1 MSEHEHPLS
10 GPLSALFTPYD
21 SSGRIDLDRVDQLIE
36 YQLALGITGF
46 FVAGSTGESLLLSCE
61 ERRTLV
67 RQVVDTVAGRATVV
81 AHVGHPSTT
90 VAVELAR
97 HAADVGADWIAS
109 VGPIYYGTTFEG
121 TKRHYQA
128 IATAT
133 DRPFMIYSLGQ
144 EIVPQRDRELF
155 DIPNVQGMK
164 YTGPN
169 FNAVQQLARFVQRD
183 VVWMC
188 GFDEQ
193 FAAALLFGF
202 HGGIGS
208 TYNFAPQFYSQIY
221 QAVRDNDALRAA
233 ELQQQIN
240 RVTELMTRH
249 ENRSYFK
256 AVMRYVGIDCGP
268 YRPPYRPLTDQ
279 EYEEF
284 RRALDALG
292 VLTPDHAAT
301 VLR

>member
-1 MSEHEHPLS
+1 MTDYEHALS

-21 SSGRIDLDRVDQLIE
+21 GSGRIDLDRVDQLIE
-36 YQLALGITGF
+36 YQLALGVKGF
-46 FVAGSTGESLLLSCE
+46 FVAGSTGESLLLSSE
-61 ERRTLV
+61 ERQLLV
-67 RQVVDTVAGRATVV
+67 QHVVATVAGRAAVV
-81 AHVGHPSTT
+81 AHVGHPSTS
-90 VAVELAR
+90 VAVDLAR
-97 HAADVGADWIAS
+97 HAADSGADWIAS

-121 TKRHYQA
+121 TMRHYQA

-164 YTGPN
+164 YTGSN
-169 FNAVQQLARFVQRD
+169 FYSVQQLARLVQRD
-183 VVWMC
+183 IVWMS

-193 FAAALLFGF
+193 FVAALLFGF

-208 TYNFAPQFYSQIY
+208 TFNFAPEFYAQIY
-221 QAVRDNDALRAA
+221 QAVRDNDAVGAA
-233 ELQQQIN
+233 EIQRRIN
-240 RVTELMTRH
+240 QVTELMTRH

-268 YRPPYRPLTDQ
+268 YRPPYRPLTEE
-279 EYEEF
+279 EYTTF
-284 RRALDALG
+284 RQQLDALG
-292 VLTPDHAAT
+292 VLTPNHAST
-301 VLR
+301 VLG